1 MNWIKVETKEN
12 IADLKKISMNEKVLL
27 FKFSPNCSINYI
39 VKMFLERE
47 WSNGE
52 MKMNTYLVDIVSNKD
67 ISAEVAKEFGV
78 EHESP
83 QVLIISGGKADYAA
97 SHGKIVYSELKK
109 FANCRT

>member
-1 MNWIKVETKEN
+1 
-12 IADLKKISMNEKVLL
+12 
-27 FKFSPNCSINYI
+27 
-39 VKMFLERE
+39 
-47 WSNGE
+47 
-52 MKMNTYLVDIVSNKD
+52 VDIVSNKD